1 MKIDYR
7 APICGVLPAV
17 LRRLFWGRGYYLFSI
32 KEAAKAF
39 GESEADARKR
49 LKCLYSEGWI
59 NAEGVLSDREDH
71 VSRVWMPTE
80 NGLRL
85 AAMPMVKRFSV
96 SEGREIVKRVIEV
109 TQQTNSEPCNSQ
121 RITKIIL
128 FGSILTGKD
137 TDDAGDVDLDV
148 TIRVRK
154 DIPSEELHR
163 LAELEN
169 EGRAYHPNLYHW
181 GGILLDRRI
190 KKVSHRISLLAG
202 TIDLEWPQ
210 RVVYQFDNAAGKEI
224 PNCLVDTIGGEF
236 IGLFE

>member
-7 APICGVLPAV
+7 TPICGVLPAV
-17 LRRLFWGRGYYLFSI
+17 LKRLFRGHEYYPFSI
-32 KEAAKAF
+32 KEAAKVF

-49 LKCLYSEGWI
+49 LKCLHSEGWV

-71 VSRVWMPTE
+71 VPGVWTPTE

-96 SEGREIVKRVIEV
+96 SEGRDIVKRVIEV
-109 TQQTNSEPCNSQ
+109 VQQANSEPCNSQ

-128 FGSILTGKD
+128 FGSVFVGKD

-148 TIRVRK
+148 TIHVRK

-169 EGRAYHPNLYHW
+169 EGRSHNLNLFHW
-181 GGILLDRRI
+181 GRVLLDRRI
-190 KKVSHRISLLAG
+190 KKVSRRISLLAG
-202 TIDLEWPQ
+202 IIDPEWPQ
-210 RVVYQFDNAAGKEI
+210 KVVYQFNRSGDG
-224 PNCLVDTIGGEF
+224 DS
-236 IGLFE
+236 